1 VNRTAAARARS
12 GPVAT
17 PVAGLVAVRVT
28 TRTCPTAYRAK
39 PARVGHWAGG
49 RVGPAA
55 REDDPGVPVTG
66 LLRPGGPLADRRWLL
81 PVALAVVVVLAL
93 VGIVVVIVNGVS
105 GITASPQCT
114 VTAPPGSPGLR
125 PTWSGS
131 PEQMDNAATIAGVGR
146 RLGAPDRAVTIAL
159 ATSIQESRLANLSGG
174 DRDSVGLFQQR
185 PSQGWG
191 TEAELTDTVTSTTKF
206 YDALFATPGWESMD
220 VTQAAQRVQ
229 RSGYPEAYADHE
241 PEARTLALA
250 FLGQAP
256 GGLTCTDL
264 DVSAAPQETVVRLAT
279 AELGT
284 ARLSGRQSP
293 QAGWAIASWLVGHA
307 TRLGLDRVSFDG
319 RTWTAASGTWTATG
333 PADATLALHRAGTP

>member
-1 VNRTAAARARS
+1 M
-12 GPVAT
+12 
-17 PVAGLVAVRVT
+17 
-28 TRTCPTAYRAK
+28 
-39 PARVGHWAGG
+39 
-49 RVGPAA
+49 
-55 REDDPGVPVTG
+55 
-66 LLRPGGPLADRRWLL
+66 RPGRPFVARRWLL
-81 PVALAVVVVLAL
+81 PVALAVVVLLVL
-93 VGIVVVIVNGVS
+93 VGIVVAIVNGVS
-105 GITASPQCT
+105 AVTAGPQCT

-125 PTWSGS
+125 STWSGS

-146 RLGAPDRAVTIAL
+146 KLGAPDRAVTIAL
-159 ATSIQESRLANLSGG
+159 ATAIQESGLANLSGG

-206 YDALFATPGWESMD
+206 YDALLATPGWASMD
-220 VTQAAQRVQ
+220 VTEAAQRVQ

-264 DVSAAPQETVVRLAT
+264 DVSTPPRETVVHLAT
-279 AELGT
+279 SELGN
-284 ARLSGRQSP
+284 ARLSGRQP
-293 QAGWAIASWLVGHA
+293 PATGWAIASWLVGHA
-307 TRLGLDRVSFDG
+307 TRLALDRVTYDG
-319 RTWTAASGTWTATG
+319 QTWTAASGTWTRTG

>member
-1 VNRTAAARARS
+1 MGAAASGRPVRS
-12 GPVAT
+12 PGGT
-17 PVAGLVAVRVT
+17 G
-28 TRTCPTAYRAK
+28 
-39 PARVGHWAGG
+39 AGG
-49 RVGPAA
+49 TLGPGEC
-55 REDDPGVPVTG
+55 EDDPGALVTG
-66 LLRPGGPLADRRWLL
+66 LMRPGGPIAGRGWLL
-81 PVALAVVVVLAL
+81 PVALALVVVLAL
-93 VGIVVVIVNGVS
+93 VGIVVAIVNGVS
-105 GITASPQCT
+105 GVTTSSQCT

-146 RLGAPDRAVTIAL
+146 KLGAPDRAVTIAL
-159 ATSIQESRLANLSGG
+159 ATAIQESGLANLSGG

-206 YDALFATPGWESMD
+206 YDALLATPGWASMD
-220 VTQAAQRVQ
+220 VTEAAQRVQ

-264 DVSAAPQETVVRLAT
+264 DVSTPPRETVARLAT

-293 QAGWAIASWLVGHA
+293 GAGWAIASWLVAHA
-307 TRLGLDRVSFDG
+307 TRLALDRVTFDG
-319 RTWTAASGTWTATG
+319 RTWTAESGTWSPTG